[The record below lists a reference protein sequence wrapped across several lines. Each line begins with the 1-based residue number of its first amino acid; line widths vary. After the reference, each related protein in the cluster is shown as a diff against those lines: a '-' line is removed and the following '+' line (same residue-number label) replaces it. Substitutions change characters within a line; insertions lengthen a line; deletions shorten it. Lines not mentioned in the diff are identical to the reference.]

1 MHRKY
6 LKLLRYKMVHGES
19 FINEVEAVLYNPFA
33 YSEYRLKVLVPKDYD
48 FELISDY
55 LYFIKD
61 SNNESND
68 LVVTLLAIYVKEDVE
83 RFLELVS
90 TGNDM

>member
-19 FINEVEAVLYNPFA
+19 FIDEVEAVLYNPFA

-48 FELISDY
+48 FELIAG
-55 LYFIKD
+55 F
-61 SNNESND
+61 
-68 LVVTLLAIYVKEDVE
+68 VE
-83 RFLELVS
+83 
-90 TGNDM
+90 

>member
-1 MHRKY
+1 MHKKY
-6 LKLLRYKMVHGES
+6 FQLLRYKMVHGES
-19 FINEVEAVLYNPFA
+19 FIDEVEAVLYNPFA
-33 YSEYRLKVLVPKDYD
+33 YPKYRVQVLVPKEYD

-61 SNNESND
+61 ADNERKD
-68 LVVTLLAIYVKEDVE
+68 LVITLLAIYVKEDVE

-90 TGNDM
+90 TGNGM

>member
-1 MHRKY
+1 MHKKY
-6 LKLLRYKMVHGES
+6 LKLLRYKMAHGES
-19 FINEVEAVLYNPFA
+19 FIDEVEAVLYNPFA
-33 YSEYRLKVLVPKDYD
+33 YSEYRVQVLVPKDYD

-61 SNNESND
+61 AENERKD

-83 RFLELVS
+83 CFLELVN
-90 TGNDM
+90 TEIK

>member
-1 MHRKY
+1 MHEKY

-19 FINEVEAVLYNPFA
+19 FINEVKAVLYNPFA

-68 LVVTLLAIYVKEDVE
+68 LVVTLLAI
-83 RFLELVS
+83 
-90 TGNDM
+90 